1 MQESEMLE
9 QIRKKALE
17 LGAAQAKL
25 IPAKEIVVENRVVLK
40 CRLGCDEYGR
50 KLTCPPYTIAVEEFR
65 KMLSEYRWALLLKFR
80 SQASASPGVATSLLR
95 TEYDPGVCA
104 EQKTEAAR
112 FWAVWKGQKREI
124 LLAVLE
130 LERTA
135 FNLGCTLALGFTSGS
150 CGLCE
155 KCNTAAGIC
164 LHPTMA
170 RLPEHA
176 VGINMKATLAK
187 AGMPLSF
194 PFQEHPEPTGLL
206 LID

>member
-1 MQESEMLE
+1 MEESERLDL
-9 QIRKKALE
+9 IREKALE

-25 IPAKEIVVENRVVLK
+25 IPAEEIVLENRVILK

-50 KLTCPPYTIAVEEFR
+50 KLTCPPYTIAVDEFR
-65 KMLSEYRWALLLKFR
+65 KMLGEYHWALLLKFH
-80 SQASASPGVATSLLR
+80 SQASAGPEVATSLLR
-95 TEYDPGVCA
+95 TEYDADVCA
-104 EQKTEAAR
+104 ERKAEAAA
-112 FWAVWKGQKREI
+112 FWATWKKQKVEI

-135 FNLGCTLALGFTSGS
+135 FNLGYTLALGFTSGS
-150 CGLCE
+150 CSLCE
-155 KCNTAAGIC
+155 KCNTVAGIC

-176 VGINMKATLAK
+176 VGIHMKATMAK

-194 PFQEHPEPTGLL
+194 PFREHPELTGLL